1 MQNTLE
7 STVRV
12 EAPHSQIIR
21 AAVENFC
28 KGDENYILNC
38 DLGLGKTHTIIE
50 YFKKYERKKDEL
62 FVILTPYV
70 ESADEYYKKLK
81 SNKAVFYSQSPST
94 LYKDIYDKMMLKES
108 NPSIAF
114 KLLLKYL
121 AKNNITAYP
130 LNKKR
135 ADFIGVIISTHANFT
150 RGSLMSY
157 ISKEMSLNQNLKVK
171 FIIDESPKSAL
182 ESSVTFDLADLEI
195 FDIKKNPVTEK
206 AAFLTECTNLNNF
219 INVYA
224 SYIHDFEDVLG
235 DKTFPNWE
243 ALKEW
248 VKENSYRIA
257 TEEDFVR
264 KATDY
269 EKDFLRM
276 IKLGKIYLDIAAS
289 LLYSDRRVSFIG
301 NREDLDKTEDLVKDL
316 QQAINLIYSI
326 SSLRNPIAKFDK
338 QQKQYTLSSFITPV
352 IFNHPSVRVMVADG
366 TSDIVLYEEFFK
378 IKFEQQVEIFP
389 NVDPD
394 KFHLV
399 VFEDKQYNKK
409 TGEAYLTERIT
420 ETYEEMKKALNSKQT
435 LEDSAISWKCI
446 QDNIGLRANFKS
458 NAGKNHWE
466 KNDFLII
473 GGLYLENLGGII
485 DSCCSLLNYDPDF
498 FNKKFKFNWSKTRFE
513 TIYKHE
519 EKKYEKELD
528 ICNRMFH
535 FVNKSVFT
543 QTVGRIR
550 YHRFLFNKNQAPAY
564 LLLFVSDQKLALKY
578 LPPSMKIL
586 TRAGF

>member
-1 MQNTLE
+1 MTNTL
-7 STVRV
+7 VKP
-12 EAPHSQIIR
+12 AHSLIIKN
-21 AAVENFC
+21 AVENFC
-28 KGDENYILNC
+28 KGNENYILNC

-50 YFKKYERKKDEL
+50 HFKKYQSKKNEL

-81 SNKAVFYSQSPST
+81 ENSAVFYSQSPST

-135 ADFIGVIISTHANFT
+135 AETVGVIISTHANFT
-150 RGSLMSY
+150 RGALMSY
-157 ISKEMSLNQNLKVK
+157 LTKEMTLNKNLKVK

-182 ESSVTFDLADLEI
+182 ESSISFELSDLEI
-195 FDIKKNPVTEK
+195 LNVKKNPVSEK
-206 AAFLTECTNLNNF
+206 ATFLNECTSLNNF
-219 INVYA
+219 VNVYA

-235 DKTFPNWE
+235 NKTFPSWE
-243 ALKEW
+243 ALKQW
-248 VKENSYRIA
+248 VLENSFKIA
-257 TEEDFVR
+257 TEEDYVR
-264 KATDY
+264 QATDY
-269 EKDFLRM
+269 EREFLRM
-276 IKLGKIYLDIAAS
+276 IKLSKIHLDIAAS
-289 LLYSDRRVSFIG
+289 LLYSDKRVVFVG
-301 NREDLDKTEDLVKDL
+301 KREDLDKTEDLVKDL
-316 QQAINLIYSI
+316 QQAINLVYSI
-326 SSLRNPIAKFDK
+326 ASLRNPIAKFDK
-338 QQKQYTLSSFITPV
+338 QQQQYTLSSFITPT
-352 IFNHPSVRVMVADG
+352 IFNHDNVKVMVADG
-366 TSDIVLYEEFFK
+366 TSDVVLYEEFFK
-378 IKFEQQVEIFP
+378 IKFEQKIEIFP
-389 NVDPD
+389 DVNPE

-420 ETYEEMKKALNSKQT
+420 KTYEEMKKALNSKQT

-446 QDNIGLRANFKS
+446 QDNIGLKANFKS

-513 TIYKHE
+513 AIYKHE
-519 EKKYEKELD
+519 ESKFEKELD

-550 YHRFLFNKNQAPAY
+550 YHRFLFNKDQSPAY
-564 LLLFVSDQKLALKY
+564 LLLFVSDQRLAMKY

-586 TRAGF
+586 TSKSF